1 MKIRKVAVGNAAEAF
16 IEGNFTNGVN
26 IISSDDNNKGKT
38 IVIQSMM
45 YALGNEPTFPTSFE
59 FQKYYYYIEFEEAG
73 IIFKLCRS
81 GDGFVLKRESTV
93 LIFDN
98 VSELKRY
105 WNRNIFPLPSI
116 AKNQLL
122 RIVDPVLYVQLFF
135 IGQDK
140 KDTSNIA
147 NHGFYNKQDFIDML
161 YAYAGLIGEQLPQE
175 RIDEIKSHIITL
187 SDEKKL
193 LLQQHKI
200 LKSKKTPV
208 SYLSAESDR
217 LAFGKKIESLERVQ
231 NKIAELRKARNSVS
245 TRKSKWEH
253 ILTALRDIAYNLTI
267 FEAVKQENVT
277 RESLMRDLG
286 SRIIRE
292 QFHRI
297 ANGGAKLT
305 PFDISYKLPGQVGTD
320 YQLEFHV
327 VPDSNPP
334 TNIHVLIGRNGVGKT
349 HMLTSMIRCLS
360 TGNQDGQYG
369 KFSFEHRTKFSNFV
383 CVAFSPFDTYPMPDD
398 IEEDEYSGKY
408 TYIGLGSGQE
418 IRMQRLEEQFIAA
431 LRSCNKYKEKRTL
444 WIATMTL
451 LNSDP
456 IFANNGASALLSP
469 QGTEEGELV
478 VSAQELFSRL
488 SSGHKVILLTLTC
501 LVAITMERT
510 LVLMDEP
517 ENHLHPPLLSAFV
530 RALSALLIQK
540 NGLAIISTHSP
551 VILQEVPKNCIWQL
565 YRNNTILRAVRP
577 ERETFGENVGVLIND
592 VFGLEVTHSGFHG
605 MLLQMV
611 EAGLTYEEILNK
623 FDFRVGMEARSILR
637 ILLANREY
645 GGTE

>member
-1 MKIRKVAVGNAAEAF
+1 M
-16 IEGNFTNGVN
+16 
-26 IISSDDNNKGKT
+26 T
-38 IVIQSMM
+38 I
-45 YALGNEPTFPTSFE
+45 
-59 FQKYYYYIEFEEAG
+59 
-73 IIFKLCRS
+73 
-81 GDGFVLKRESTV
+81 
-93 LIFDN
+93 
-98 VSELKRY
+98 
-105 WNRNIFPLPSI
+105 
-116 AKNQLL
+116 
-122 RIVDPVLYVQLFF
+122 
-135 IGQDK
+135 
-140 KDTSNIA
+140 
-147 NHGFYNKQDFIDML
+147 
-161 YAYAGLIGEQLPQE
+161 
-175 RIDEIKSHIITL
+175 
-187 SDEKKL
+187 
-193 LLQQHKI
+193 
-200 LKSKKTPV
+200 
-208 SYLSAESDR
+208 
-217 LAFGKKIESLERVQ
+217 
-231 NKIAELRKARNSVS
+231 
-245 TRKSKWEH
+245 
-253 ILTALRDIAYNLTI
+253 
-267 FEAVKQENVT
+267 
-277 RESLMRDLG
+277 
-286 SRIIRE
+286 
-292 QFHRI
+292 
-297 ANGGAKLT
+297 
-305 PFDISYKLPGQVGTD
+305 
-320 YQLEFHV
+320 
-327 VPDSNPP
+327 
-334 TNIHVLIGRNGVGKT
+334 
-349 HMLTSMIRCLS
+349 
-360 TGNQDGQYG
+360 
-369 KFSFEHRTKFSNFV
+369 
-383 CVAFSPFDTYPMPDD
+383 
-398 IEEDEYSGKY
+398 
-408 TYIGLGSGQE
+408 
-418 IRMQRLEEQFIAA
+418 
-431 LRSCNKYKEKRTL
+431 
-444 WIATMTL
+444 

>member
-253 ILTALRDIAYNLTI
+253 TI
-267 FEAVKQENVT
+267 NE
-277 RESLMRDLG
+277 
-286 SRIIRE
+286 
-292 QFHRI
+292 
-297 ANGGAKLT
+297 
-305 PFDISYKLPGQVGTD
+305 
-320 YQLEFHV
+320 
-327 VPDSNPP
+327 
-334 TNIHVLIGRNGVGKT
+334 
-349 HMLTSMIRCLS
+349 
-360 TGNQDGQYG
+360 
-369 KFSFEHRTKFSNFV
+369 
-383 CVAFSPFDTYPMPDD
+383 
-398 IEEDEYSGKY
+398 
-408 TYIGLGSGQE
+408 
-418 IRMQRLEEQFIAA
+418 
-431 LRSCNKYKEKRTL
+431 LRSLNRT
-444 WIATMTL
+444 I
-451 LNSDP
+451 SC
-456 IFANNGASALLSP
+456 
-469 QGTEEGELV
+469 GELRCIQIRPGHDLV
-478 VSAQELFSRL
+478 VFLLDRNSRVFQISRFLLGLFQFLCQSSQSVPGFLNHFPKDIRAKAAGAVDGLDDLLFVALQFPFRGSIELF
-488 SSGHKVILLTLTC
+488 
-501 LVAITMERT
+501 
-510 LVLMDEP
+510 
-517 ENHLHPPLLSAFV
+517 
-530 RALSALLIQK
+530 
-540 NGLAIISTHSP
+540 
-551 VILQEVPKNCIWQL
+551 
-565 YRNNTILRAVRP
+565 
-577 ERETFGENVGVLIND
+577 
-592 VFGLEVTHSGFHG
+592 
-605 MLLQMV
+605 
-611 EAGLTYEEILNK
+611 
-623 FDFRVGMEARSILR
+623 
-637 ILLANREY
+637 
-645 GGTE
+645 

>member
-1 MKIRKVAVGNAAEAF
+1 MRDENMSYTVKSSERLRKSGSEAETKALLYLM
-16 IEGNFTNGVN
+16 NFRPD
-26 IISSDDNNKGKT
+26 SDDIYYFVVDFFNDLTGMDNMASRLWDVQSKGAHHVSPKAIGKELVT
-38 IVIQSMM
+38 LFKNYMSP
-45 YALGNEPTFPTSFE
+45 LTFE
-59 FQKYYYYIEFEEAG
+59 AYI
-73 IIFKLCRS
+73 L
-81 GDGFVLKRESTV
+81 
-93 LIFDN
+93 
-98 VSELKRY
+98 
-105 WNRNIFPLPSI
+105 
-116 AKNQLL
+116 
-122 RIVDPVLYVQLFF
+122 F
-135 IGQDK
+135 IGSV
-140 KDTSNIA
+140 TGS
-147 NHGFYNKQDFIDML
+147 
-161 YAYAGLIGEQLPQE
+161 
-175 RIDEIKSHIITL
+175 
-187 SDEKKL
+187 
-193 LLQQHKI
+193 
-200 LKSKKTPV
+200 
-208 SYLSAESDR
+208 
-217 LAFGKKIESLERVQ
+217 
-231 NKIAELRKARNSVS
+231 LRKDSS
-245 TRKSKWEH
+245 
-253 ILTALRDIAYNLTI
+253 LTTFGI
-267 FEAVKQENVT
+267 ENVKDAAIEQIKLGLHEEGSAKEYIDST
-277 RESLMRDLG
+277 DL
-286 SRIIRE
+286 
-292 QFHRI
+292 
-297 ANGGAKLT
+297 
-305 PFDISYKLPGQVGTD
+305 TD
-320 YQLEFHV
+320 E
-327 VPDSNPP
+327 
-334 TNIHVLIGRNGVGKT
+334 NIN
-349 HMLTSMIRCLS
+349 
-360 TGNQDGQYG
+360 
-369 KFSFEHRTKFSNFV
+369 
-383 CVAFSPFDTYPMPDD
+383 
-398 IEEDEYSGKY
+398 EYSGKY

-456 IFANNGASALLSP
+456 IFANNGASALLTP

-611 EAGLTYEEILNK
+611 EAGLIYEEILNK

>member
-1 MKIRKVAVGNAAEAF
+1 MRDENMSYTVKSSERLRKSGSEAETKALLYLMNFRPDSDDIYYFVVDFFNDLTGMDNMASRLWDVQSKGAHHVSPKAIGKELVTLFKNYMSPLTFEAYILFIGSVTGSLRKDSSLTTFGIENVKDAAIEQIKLGLHEEGSAKEYIDSTDLTDENINGFLRKVFFVIDDGKKPSEYVKA
-16 IEGNFTNGVN
+16 IIRQHPN
-26 IISSDDNNKGKT
+26 IIPEEKILNAIFNEIRDKQASKKNISSVEG
-38 IVIQSMM
+38 IVI
-45 YALGNEPTFPTSFE
+45 
-59 FQKYYYYIEFEEAG
+59 
-73 IIFKLCRS
+73 
-81 GDGFVLKRESTV
+81 
-93 LIFDN
+93 
-98 VSELKRY
+98 
-105 WNRNIFPLPSI
+105 
-116 AKNQLL
+116 
-122 RIVDPVLYVQLFF
+122 
-135 IGQDK
+135 
-140 KDTSNIA
+140 
-147 NHGFYNKQDFIDML
+147 
-161 YAYAGLIGEQLPQE
+161 
-175 RIDEIKSHIITL
+175 
-187 SDEKKL
+187 
-193 LLQQHKI
+193 
-200 LKSKKTPV
+200 
-208 SYLSAESDR
+208 
-217 LAFGKKIESLERVQ
+217 
-231 NKIAELRKARNSVS
+231 
-245 TRKSKWEH
+245 
-253 ILTALRDIAYNLTI
+253 
-267 FEAVKQENVT
+267 
-277 RESLMRDLG
+277 
-286 SRIIRE
+286 
-292 QFHRI
+292 
-297 ANGGAKLT
+297 
-305 PFDISYKLPGQVGTD
+305 
-320 YQLEFHV
+320 
-327 VPDSNPP
+327 
-334 TNIHVLIGRNGVGKT
+334 
-349 HMLTSMIRCLS
+349 
-360 TGNQDGQYG
+360 
-369 KFSFEHRTKFSNFV
+369 
-383 CVAFSPFDTYPMPDD
+383 
-398 IEEDEYSGKY
+398 
-408 TYIGLGSGQE
+408 
-418 IRMQRLEEQFIAA
+418 
-431 LRSCNKYKEKRTL
+431 EKRTL

>member
-1 MKIRKVAVGNAAEAF
+1 MMIRKVAVGNSDEAF
-16 IEGNFTNGVN
+16 IEENFANGVN

-231 NKIAELRKARNSVS
+231 NKIAELLSAIDTVIEKQKEMVVVWENRK
-245 TRKSKWEH
+245 KSIMQK
-253 ILTALRDIAYNLTI
+253 L
-267 FEAVKQENVT
+267 FSQEVRFKADDGNNFP
-277 RESLMRDLG
+277 EWK
-286 SRIIRE
+286 E
-292 QFHRI
+292 K
-297 ANGGAKLT
+297 KL
-305 PFDISYKLPGQVGTD
+305 DD
-320 YQLEFHV
+320 C
-327 VPDSNPP
+327 
-334 TNIHVLIGRNGVGKT
+334 GRFYTGVGFGEKYQG
-349 HMLTSMIRCLS
+349 HKDLDIDVYKVSDMNII
-360 TGNQDGQYG
+360 GN
-369 KFSFEHRTKFSNFV
+369 E
-383 CVAFSPFDTYPMPDD
+383 
-398 IEEDEYSGKY
+398 KY
-408 TYIGLGSGQE
+408 
-418 IRMQRLEEQFIAA
+418 
-431 LRSCNKYKEKRTL
+431 
-444 WIATMTL
+444 MTL
-451 LNSDP
+451 
-456 IFANNGASALLSP
+456 A
-469 QGTEEGELV
+469 
-478 VSAQELFSRL
+478 
-488 SSGHKVILLTLTC
+488 
-501 LVAITMERT
+501 
-510 LVLMDEP
+510 
-517 ENHLHPPLLSAFV
+517 
-530 RALSALLIQK
+530 
-540 NGLAIISTHSP
+540 
-551 VILQEVPKNCIWQL
+551 
-565 YRNNTILRAVRP
+565 NNTIDESIVEQMKTKAITSRCLIFAKVGAAIYG
-577 ERETFGENVGVLIND
+577 ERKRITTKTFLIDNNMMA
-592 VFGLEVTHSGFHG
+592 FEPYSCLNIEY
-605 MLLQMV
+605 LL
-611 EAGLTYEEILNK
+611 
-623 FDFRVGMEARSILR
+623 
-637 ILLANREY
+637 
-645 GGTE
+645 

>member
-1 MKIRKVAVGNAAEAF
+1 MRFEVVQRGQ
-16 IEGNFTNGVN
+16 IERVFTKN
-26 IISSDDNNKGKT
+26 
-38 IVIQSMM
+38 VI
-45 YALGNEPTFPTSFE
+45 YLHKDGWNDWF
-59 FQKYYYYIEFEEAG
+59 KYE
-73 IIFKLCRS
+73 
-81 GDGFVLKRESTV
+81 TM
-93 LIFDN
+93 
-98 VSELKRY
+98 
-105 WNRNIFPLPSI
+105 
-116 AKNQLL
+116 
-122 RIVDPVLYVQLFF
+122 
-135 IGQDK
+135 
-140 KDTSNIA
+140 
-147 NHGFYNKQDFIDML
+147 FYL
-161 YAYAGLIGEQLPQE
+161 SY
-175 RIDEIKSHIITL
+175 
-187 SDEKKL
+187 SDEKGNTVELGSIKIGQIGMEQRTPDLPKTFETLTDSFFTLGQSEDYYENVKKL
-193 LLQQHKI
+193 EH
-200 LKSKKTPV
+200 
-208 SYLSAESDR
+208 
-217 LAFGKKIESLERVQ
+217 G
-231 NKIAELRKARNSVS
+231 ELR
-245 TRKSKWEH
+245 ED

-488 SSGHKVILLTLTC
+488 SW
-501 LVAITMERT
+501 
-510 LVLMDEP
+510 P
-517 ENHLHPPLLSAFV
+517 
-530 RALSALLIQK
+530 
-540 NGLAIISTHSP
+540 
-551 VILQEVPKNCIWQL
+551 
-565 YRNNTILRAVRP
+565 
-577 ERETFGENVGVLIND
+577 
-592 VFGLEVTHSGFHG
+592 
-605 MLLQMV
+605 
-611 EAGLTYEEILNK
+611 
-623 FDFRVGMEARSILR
+623 
-637 ILLANREY
+637 
-645 GGTE
+645 

>member
-253 ILTALRDIAYNLTI
+253 IAYNLTI